1 MKTLAVILLFPV
13 AMLAAPH
20 KVIALDGWHNDEK
33 LPHYRWEATYPG
45 GYSQLG
51 DLLKGMGGELRTIH
65 EPLSAKT
72 LTGADC
78 LIVADPDTPEESDD
92 PKYFTA
98 PENAA
103 VEAWVRAGGR
113 LVLLGNDKGNA
124 EFEHFNELAGR
135 FGLQFIE
142 SKHVNAQGV
151 SKLKLKGTA
160 ENPVFSGGLEFY
172 AVDVAPLAV
181 KNRTAEILLSDNG
194 EDIMAIVRH
203 GKGLVFAL
211 GDPWLYNE
219 YIGRSDNRRIGEN
232 LFRYLL
238 WNEVKK

>member
-1 MKTLAVILLFPV
+1 MRTLAALLILPI
-13 AMLAAPH
+13 AALAASA
-20 KVIALDGWHNDEK
+20 KAIALDGWHNNEK

-51 DLLKGMGGELRTIH
+51 AVLTGMGGELRTIH
-65 EPLSAKT
+65 EALSAKN
-72 LTGADC
+72 LAGVDC
-78 LIVADPDTPEESDD
+78 LIVPDPDTPEESDD

-98 PENAA
+98 PEIEA
-103 VEAWVRAGGR
+103 VEAWVRSGGR

-124 EFEHFNELAGR
+124 EFEHFNELASR
-135 FGLQFIE
+135 FGFQFIE
-142 SKHVNAQGV
+142 GKHVNAQGA
-151 SKLKLKGTA
+151 SKLTLRGPA
-160 ENPVFSGGLEFY
+160 SHPVFSGGLEFY

-181 KNRTAEILLSDNG
+181 KDKHAEILLSDNG
-194 EDIMAIVRH
+194 EDIMAVVHH
-203 GKGLVFAL
+203 GKGSVFAL